1 MEFTAARCFGPSIHQ
16 CDLEVSL
23 DAASPPNQTM
33 VPTPTKQP
41 TTRVWFYAAAVIL
54 VVSVWGIQN
63 YEYHRIYGPGTVFS
77 GTPDTPTPND
87 WQKMVTDTMTQTNGQ
102 LTSLGTALL
111 GALGLLIG
119 RTRNGSKF
127 RHIWAAFLAAA
138 GAVLSL
144 YFGYM
149 GHVYIL
155 SMINNHV
162 PDPTDPVYFFLNRA
176 QFYALLAGAF
186 FFADFAFHD
195 LSGEA

>member
-1 MEFTAARCFGPSIHQ
+1 MPAA
-16 CDLEVSL
+16 VSRTI
-23 DAASPPNQTM
+23 ART
-33 VPTPTKQP
+33 
-41 TTRVWFYAAAVIL
+41 WFYVAVVIL
-54 VVSVWGIQN
+54 VLSVWGIQN
-63 YEYHRIYGPGTVFS
+63 YEYHRIYSPGTVFS
-77 GTPDTPTPND
+77 GTPITPTPSD

-119 RTRNGSKF
+119 RARNRSKF

-138 GAVLSL
+138 SAALSL
-144 YFGYM
+144 YFGYL

-162 PDPTDPVYFFLNRA
+162 PDPTDPVYFFLSRS
-176 QFYALLAGAF
+176 QFLSLLAGAF

-195 LSGEA
+195 LSGED

>member
-1 MEFTAARCFGPSIHQ
+1 MQPAPA
-16 CDLEVSL
+16 
-23 DAASPPNQTM
+23 NQTIA
-33 VPTPTKQP
+33 PTLAKRPIA
-41 TTRVWFYAAAVIL
+41 RVWFYAAVVIL
-54 VVSVWGIQN
+54 VLSVWGIQKH
-63 YEYHRIYGPGTVFS
+63 EYHRIYGTAAVFS

-119 RTRNGSKF
+119 RARNGSKF
-127 RHIWAAFLAAA
+127 RHFWAASLAAA

-144 YFGYM
+144 YFGYL

-162 PDPTDPVYFFLNRA
+162 PDPNDQIYFFLGRS
-176 QFYALLAGAF
+176 QFYTLLAGAI

-195 LSGEA
+195 LSGED